1 MGQKPSWYPVNL
13 CLDNLDWH
21 WKAQSMVPAD
31 YVFGFAVALVIAL
44 NLYLG
49 SPRIEGERVAMQWGP
64 NGEPTWYAPKWLA
77 MWGMIVF
84 MAIVRLFIWL
94 ASTYAPQHVHG
105 AELGIVIFSL
115 IAAGSHLFVLMKARA
130 TL

>member
-1 MGQKPSWYPVNL
+1 ML
-13 CLDNLDWH
+13 
-21 WKAQSMVPAD
+21 PAD
-31 YVFGFAVALVIAL
+31 YIFGFAVALVVGFS
-44 NLYLG
+44 LYFG
-49 SPRIEGERVAMQWGP
+49 PRIERERVAMQWGP

-84 MAIVRLFIWL
+84 MASVRLFIWL

-115 IAAGSHLFVLMKARA
+115 VAAGSHLFVLMKARESI
-130 TL
+130 

>member
-1 MGQKPSWYPVNL
+1 ML
-13 CLDNLDWH
+13 
-21 WKAQSMVPAD
+21 PAD
-31 YVFGFAVALVIAL
+31 YVFGFAIALVVGL

-49 SPRIEGERVAMQWGP
+49 PRIESDRVAMQWGP

-77 MWGMIVF
+77 MWGIIVF
-84 MAIVRLFIWL
+84 MAAVRLFIWL
-94 ASTYAPQHVHG
+94 ASTYAPQHVHS

-115 IAAGSHLFVLMKARA
+115 IAAGSHLFVLTKARA